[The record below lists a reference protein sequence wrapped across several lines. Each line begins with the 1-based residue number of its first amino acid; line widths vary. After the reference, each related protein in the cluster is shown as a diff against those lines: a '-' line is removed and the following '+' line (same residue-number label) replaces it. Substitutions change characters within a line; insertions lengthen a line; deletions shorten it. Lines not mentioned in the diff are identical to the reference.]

1 MQNFYTSTLL
11 TKEKVFRDPVHG
23 YIHIQHRVILDL
35 INTKEFQRLRR
46 IKQLGTSSLTFH
58 GAEHSRFN
66 HSLGVYE
73 IARRICDKFVRNYPS
88 LEEGDGLWDDRER
101 LVTLCAA
108 LLHDLGH
115 GPFSHTF
122 EKIFD
127 TDHEAVTIAII
138 LSPKTEI
145 NAVLREVG
153 PDFPNQVA
161 SVIAKEYPN
170 PQVVQM
176 ISSQIDADRMDY
188 LLRDAYYSGVTY
200 GTFDLT
206 RILRVIRP
214 SLNGIVF
221 DISGMHAVEDY
232 VVSRYQMY
240 MQVYFHP
247 VSRGMEVILY
257 HLMKRAKDVYLDEQ
271 QELGYSASFLE
282 PFFRQDWRLE
292 DYLRLDDGVL
302 TTYFNHWTDE
312 SDPTL
317 SDLAGRFLNRQP
329 FKSVRFERKHDL
341 KTVAELQSLIKR
353 MGYNPDYY
361 TSTNNSFDLPY
372 DLYRPGQISSKT
384 QIEFIQK
391 NGEII
396 ELSEISAI
404 VSSLTGKV
412 RGDERLYFPREITH
426 GFSQEGINLFDNL
439 ADEFRSYIENDEI
452 IQHK

>member
-1 MQNFYTSTLL
+1 MKSFHNVELL
-11 TKEKVFRDPVHG
+11 AKEKVFRDPVHG
-23 YIHIQHRVILDL
+23 YIHVQHRIIMEL
-35 INTKEFQRLRR
+35 IDSREFQRLRR
-46 IKQLGTSSLTFH
+46 IKQLGTSSFTFH

-88 LEEGDGLWDDRER
+88 QEKGDGLWDDDER

-122 EKIFD
+122 EKIFN
-127 TDHEAVTIAII
+127 TDHEVVTIAII
-138 LSPKTEI
+138 LSEETEVNQI
-145 NAVLREVG
+145 LRSVST
-153 PDFPNQVA
+153 DFPEQVA
-161 SVIAKEYPN
+161 SVISKTYPN

-214 SLNGIVF
+214 YTNGLIF

-247 VSRGMEVILY
+247 VSRGMEVALY
-257 HLMKRAKDVYLDEQ
+257 HLMKRAKDIYLDED
-271 QELGYSASFLE
+271 QEFIYATSFLE
-282 PFFRQDWRLE
+282 PFFKQNWTLA

-302 TTYFNHWTDE
+302 TTYFSHWIDE
-312 SDPTL
+312 VDPTL
-317 SDLAGRFLNRQP
+317 SDLASRFLNRKP
-329 FKSVRFERKHDL
+329 FKSVRFDNTRDAERVK
-341 KTVAELQSLIKR
+341 ELQSLIQR

-372 DLYRPGQISSKT
+372 DLYRPGQISSRT

-391 NGEII
+391 NGQMI
-396 ELSEISAI
+396 ELSEASAI
-404 VSSLTGKV
+404 VSSLTGQV
-412 RGDERLYFPREITH
+412 RGDQRLYFPREITH
-426 GFSQEGINLFDNL
+426 GFSAGGVNLFDNL
-439 ADEFRSYIENDEI
+439 AEEFRSYIENEAI
-452 IQHK
+452 ISE